1 MRTSLILLV
10 AIASLFGFTAARQAE
25 ATKTD
30 TFKVY
35 GNCGMCKATI
45 ERALKKK
52 DGIVSRNWDVETKML
67 TVTYYPSKIT
77 LEQIHQKVAA
87 VGYDT
92 ELARAKDEVY
102 EKLHPCCHYERP
114 EKTPQ

>member
-1 MRTSLILLV
+1 MRTPLILLV
-10 AIASLFGFTAARQAE
+10 AIVSLIGFTAALPAE
-25 ATKTD
+25 ATKTE

-52 DGIVSRNWDVETKML
+52 DGIVSRDWNVETKML
-67 TVTYYPSKIT
+67 TVTFYPSKIT
-77 LEQIHQKVAA
+77 LEQIHKKVAA

-92 ELARAKDEVY
+92 ELERAPDAVY

-114 EKTPQ
+114 AKK

>member
-1 MRTSLILLV
+1 MRTPLILLV
-10 AIASLFGFTAARQAE
+10 AIISMVGFTAARQAE
-25 ATKTD
+25 ATTTE

-52 DGIVSRNWDVETKML
+52 DGIVSRNWNVETKML
-67 TVTYYPSKIT
+67 TVTFYPSKIT
-77 LEQIHQKVAA
+77 LEQVHQKVAA

-92 ELARAKDEVY
+92 ELARAPDAVY

-114 EKTPQ
+114 AKTPQ